1 MPLKKKFT
9 HAFPT
14 KKYLLKVGRFGYQEL
29 YQGNWYQYRV
39 PSLQGQLDEC
49 KTMSLSKEACLP
61 LLKNNSCG
69 LFESPGMWNF
79 KDCEF
84 IDIDEDISRDIFAA
98 YMDGRAVEG
107 GVLNALEIEVRD
119 DTLRN

>member
-1 MPLKKKFT
+1 
-9 HAFPT
+9 
-14 KKYLLKVGRFGYQEL
+14 
-29 YQGNWYQYRV
+29 
-39 PSLQGQLDEC
+39 
-49 KTMSLSKEACLP
+49 MSLAKEACLP

-69 LFESPGMWNF
+69 LEESPGNWNF

-98 YMDGRAVEG
+98 YMDGMW
-107 GVLNALEIEVRD
+107 GVDLNVLEIEVTD